1 MAPGWGGQQR
11 TVCLASQE
19 PRGKGMEAAGSAAVK
34 PETSCVIPHTHHLT
48 ESLAGQLGW
57 RGPSHVTAGAL
68 GSDKTWPG
76 RATMAHPSRGAPSQ
90 AGGYTI

>member
-1 MAPGWGGQQR
+1 MAKASGDLLEARQPGAEDVAPGWGGQQR

-19 PRGKGMEAAGSAAVK
+19 PRGKGMEAAGSAAIK

-68 GSDKTWPG
+68 GSDKT
-76 RATMAHPSRGAPSQ
+76 
-90 AGGYTI
+90 